1 LVGFFKIQ
9 TMGYTATF
17 KVCIFG
23 DTGVGKTSL
32 IHRFLT
38 NRFSQDTKLTIGVDI
53 FSTDLEIENY
63 KVKLQFWDL
72 GGASRF
78 KIFMPIFARGS
89 SGGIFMYD
97 ITRKSSFTHLGEWI
111 SLFKKNA
118 IEEEGQIPILGVGG
132 KKDLFNYRNISLN
145 NAQCLDSTYNVYDFI
160 ECSAK
165 TGENVEKIFE
175 SITHEMLT
183 TLGLI

>member
-1 LVGFFKIQ
+1 MVGGFKIQ
-9 TMGYTATF
+9 TIGYTATF

-23 DTGVGKTSL
+23 DNGVGKTSL

-53 FSTDLEIENY
+53 FITDLEIENY

-78 KIFMPIFARGS
+78 KMFMPIYAQGS

-97 ITRKSSFTHLGEWI
+97 ITSKSSFNNLEGWI
-111 SLFKKNA
+111 SLFKKNVIA
-118 IEEEGQIPILGVGG
+118 EEGQIPILGVGG
-132 KKDLFNYRNISLN
+132 KKDLCNYRKISLN
-145 NAQCLDSTYNVYDFI
+145 NAQCLDSTYSVYDFI

-165 TGENVEKIFE
+165 TGENVENIFE
-175 SITHEMLT
+175 SITYKMLRT
-183 TLGLI
+183 NGL